1 MSKNWKKIVLPLV
14 VLIACLGV
22 IAIESQIKIVH
33 RIYDNFV
40 LDNKNHYLPC
50 EELPTE
56 ADVSRIVEQHRD
68 KIRAIE
74 QVNPGFV
81 GVEIDTFT
89 CPGQADLVIWYAS
102 HQNRLAIEEIIG
114 GDTFFRGSLS
124 VAKSLARY

>member
-14 VLIACLGV
+14 ILIACLGV

-114 GDTFFRGSLS
+114 GDTFFGVPYRLQN
-124 VAKSLARY
+124 R